1 VLGKDEE
8 VKEVWAMKYLVVWK
22 SFETIT
28 QEQARPLRAD
38 AAEGLEQLSNSPKV
52 KDIGGFDDE
61 RGLYMILDDV
71 DADGE
76 ITEILGPEVFDNGY
90 VEVHPIVSVE
100 RLGELFRQWA
110 QQGR

>member
-1 VLGKDEE
+1 
-8 VKEVWAMKYLVVWK
+8 MKFLVVWK
-22 SFETIT
+22 VFETIT
-28 QEQARPLRAD
+28 QEQAKPLRGGFAQ
-38 AAEGLEQLSNSPKV
+38 GLRSLLDSPKI

-71 DADGE
+71 NADGE
-76 ITEILGPEVFDNGY
+76 ISEILGPELLDNGS

>member
-1 VLGKDEE
+1 
-8 VKEVWAMKYLVVWK
+8 MKFLVVWK
-22 SFETIT
+22 VFETIT
-28 QEQARPLRAD
+28 QEQAKPLRGGFAQ
-38 AAEGLEQLSNSPKV
+38 GIEQMFDSPKI
-52 KDIGGFDDE
+52 KDVGGFDDE

-71 DADGE
+71 NADGE
-76 ITEILGPEVFDNGY
+76 ISEILGPEIFDNGY

>member
-1 VLGKDEE
+1 MSVPKKAEE
-8 VKEVWAMKYLVVWK
+8 LKEV
-22 SFETIT
+22 
-28 QEQARPLRAD
+28 RAD
-38 AAEGLEQLSNSPKV
+38 AAEGLEQLSSSPKV

-71 DADGE
+71 NADGE
-76 ITEILGPEVFDNGY
+76 ISEILGPEVLDNGY

-110 QQGR
+110 EQGR